1 MWCILNNKVKVKVI
15 PIANNGPPLSGCYRV
30 NLYLQRSVTEVGV
43 ARSPHCCPL
52 LPSLSS
58 ALKRA
63 RYPNRESA
71 WKIPCSSMLWTH
83 ATPVV
88 SALSTQPQ
96 CLSRQQILEIVIR
109 RLRKCWWLTSVILQD
124 KILAEDWWL
133 SFSGL
138 KSVLISIRRAKTKP
152 PPPYRQ

>member
-71 WKIPCSSMLWTH
+71 
-83 ATPVV
+83 
-88 SALSTQPQ
+88 
-96 CLSRQQILEIVIR
+96 
-109 RLRKCWWLTSVILQD
+109 
-124 KILAEDWWL
+124 
-133 SFSGL
+133 
-138 KSVLISIRRAKTKP
+138 
-152 PPPYRQ
+152 